1 MNNNDILRRLR
12 FALDISDVNM
22 VKIFALGG
30 LEITIDVVK
39 SILKKEIEDGYV
51 TLKNEDLKKFLDGF
65 VIFKRGKQELKP
77 GQEPPKEEVFN
88 PKKNS
93 NNNNIILKKLRIAL
107 NFKSDDMLKVF
118 KLGDVIMSESELSA
132 LFRKKDHKNYRE
144 CGDKYIRTFLKG
156 LVALYRGEKISR
168 EDRD

>member
-12 FALDISDVNM
+12 YALDISDKKM
-22 VKIFALGG
+22 ADIFKLGG
-30 LEITIDVVK
+30 YDEIDAEGVK
-39 SILKKEIEDGYV
+39 NILKKENDEGFKALDNME
-51 TLKNEDLKKFLDGF
+51 LKQFLDGF
-65 VIFKRGKQELKP
+65 VIFKRGKLELKP
-77 GQEPPKEEVFN
+77 GQKPPEEESFH

-107 NFKSDDMLKVF
+107 EFKSDDMLKVF
-118 KLGDVIMSESELSA
+118 RMGGSELSESELSA

-156 LVALYRGEKISR
+156 LVALYRSNEN
-168 EDRD
+168 D